1 VTLRSEFKHLKS
13 ILFNRWNMVGLVLLM
28 AIFSL
33 GTYWIRQKVHHQS
46 DMASQSV
53 IHGSTKGYQKFLN
66 HYFDSYSRALEQLDY
81 VWDTQNSGI
90 IEKRGRLNAILKA
103 DSTIVAVGVLDHSQ
117 LWEMQVDS
125 LTIPLPDMGDLLP
138 PSKQARQNT
147 CIIKERYLL
156 VSGPMPNKP
165 QCWRGILID
174 LHRLHEQF
182 IWDDIYT
189 SVYQV
194 VINQQ
199 QQCIYHP
206 EIELVGK
213 PYPLPDYLFVDGQ
226 VNFKQ
231 FDSLHIAQ
239 SEYLQLP
246 VFKEYSRMSFRGEE
260 WIVLNVSPGFEVKD
274 MIAEQERNMIL
285 LFLLFLTTLLVIL
298 VFGIVHWKREFLLRA
313 STEQEH
319 LNLLLKHEKQ
329 KSETIS
335 IKLELLRS
343 GLNSHFMFNS
353 LGTVKALLSQEDEI
367 ARGMLSDL
375 SQLYRYQLRIEGE
388 HMVTLQE
395 ELTFTQTYV
404 AVINLRM
411 NSSIQMEITN
421 LPDYLDDKV
430 LPISLQLLVEN
441 CIKHNIASETHP
453 LVITIRVQE
462 GRLIVE
468 NELRPKVTIVETSG
482 KGLKNLNTRYALI
495 TQQEC
500 TFKQEKGRF
509 IATMPLIN

>member
-1 VTLRSEFKHLKS
+1 MKS
-13 ILFNRWNMVGLVLLM
+13 ILFNRWNIVALVLLV
-28 AIFSL
+28 AIFSF
-33 GTYWIRQKVHHQS
+33 GTYWIRQKIHRQS
-46 DMASQSV
+46 NIVSQSL

-66 HYFDSYSRALEQLDY
+66 HYFDSYSRVLEQLDH
-81 VWDTQNSGI
+81 VWYTQNMEI
-90 IEKRGRLNAILKA
+90 IEIQAKLNTLLKM
-103 DSTIVAVGVLDHSQ
+103 DSTIVAIGVLDHSQ
-117 LWEMQVDS
+117 LWEIQADS
-125 LTIPLPDMGDLLP
+125 LTIPLPEMGDLLHP
-138 PSKQARQNT
+138 YKQASQNT
-147 CIIKERYLL
+147 CILKERYLF
-156 VSGPMPNKP
+156 VGGPMQKKS

-182 IWDDIYT
+182 IWDNIYT

-194 VINQQ
+194 IINHQ

-213 PYPLPDYLFVDGQ
+213 HYPLPDYLFINGHY
-226 VNFKQ
+226 NLKQ
-231 FDSLHIAQ
+231 FDSLHVAQ
-239 SEYLQLP
+239 STYLQLP
-246 VFKEYSRMSFRGEE
+246 VFKEYSCMLFRGEE
-260 WIVLNVSPGFEVKD
+260 WITLSVSPGFEVKD

-285 LFLLFLTTLLVIL
+285 LFLLFLTTLLGIL
-298 VFGIVHWKREFLLRA
+298 IFGIVHWKREFLLRA

-353 LGTVKALLSQEDEI
+353 LGTVKALLSKDDEI
-367 ARGMLSDL
+367 ARGMLTDL

-404 AVINLRM
+404 DVINLRM

-421 LPDYLDDKV
+421 LPDYLDYKV

-453 LVITIRVQE
+453 LVITIMVKK
-462 GRLIVE
+462 GHIFVE
-468 NELRPKVTIVETSG
+468 NELRPKVAIVETSG

-500 TFKQEKGRF
+500 IFKQENNRF
-509 IATMPLIN
+509 IATIPLIN

>member
-1 VTLRSEFKHLKS
+1 MKS
-13 ILFNRWNMVGLVLLM
+13 ILFNRWNMVALVLLV
-28 AIFSL
+28 AIFFL
-33 GTYWIRQKVHHQS
+33 GTYWIRQKMHHQS
-46 DMASQSV
+46 NIVSQSL

-66 HYFDSYSRALEQLDY
+66 HYFDSYSRVLEQLDH
-81 VWDTQNSGI
+81 VWYTENRGI
-90 IEKRGRLNAILKA
+90 TEIQTKLTALVKM
-103 DSTIVAVGVLDHSQ
+103 DSTIVAVGILDHSQ
-117 LWEMQVDS
+117 LWEIQVDS
-125 LTIPLPDMGDLLP
+125 LTIPLPDMGDLLQP
-138 PSKQARQNT
+138 NKQASQNT
-147 CIIKERYLL
+147 CVLKERYLF
-156 VSGPMPNKP
+156 VGGPMPNKP
-165 QCWRGILID
+165 QCRRGVLID
-174 LHRLHEQF
+174 LKRLHEQF
-182 IWDDIYT
+182 IRDNIYT

-194 VINQQ
+194 IINQQ

-213 PYPLPDYLFVDGQ
+213 PYPLPDYLFVDGDS
-226 VNFKQ
+226 NLKL
-231 FDSLHIAQ
+231 FDSLHVAQ
-239 SEYLQLP
+239 SAYLQLP
-246 VFKEYSRMSFRGEE
+246 VFKEYSPMLFRGEE
-260 WIVLNVSPGFEVKD
+260 WVVLSVSPGFELKD
-274 MIAEQERNMIL
+274 MVAEQERNMIL
-285 LFLLFLTTLLVIL
+285 LFLLFLATLLGIL
-298 VFGIVHWKREFLLRA
+298 IFGIVHWKREFLLRA

-353 LGTVKALLSQEDEI
+353 LGTVKALLSKDDQI
-367 ARGMLSDL
+367 ARGMLTDL

-453 LVITIRVQE
+453 LVITIRVKD
-462 GRLIVE
+462 GRIIVE